1 MTNREKLEK
10 EYHKI
15 VGEQINNDEPQ
26 EDMFPI
32 MSGVYYWGLRN
43 IPQKEL
49 KKIIERNKKC
59 QN

>member
-1 MTNREKLEK
+1 MTNKEKLKK
-10 EYHKI
+10 EYNKI
-15 VGEQINNDEPQ
+15 VGEQINNDVAQ

-32 MSGVYYWGLRN
+32 MSDVYHWGFRN